1 MPATLLCLAGKF
13 SPPTIAVQYENQR
26 GVRKVYEMPLPG
38 TASELTAA
46 EIAEELRLA
55 HAPLFAAL
63 AIPENKLHSTID
75 RVVEGYERKQLEAI
89 ELERQLLEARLAE
102 VESLCQTASSYGSVL
117 LDGEE
122 DDDEDEDDLLRKS
135 VRSALS
141 SASKGSSHR
150 RANNRYAAP
159 DWSRVDASAESDFEW
174 ARVLD
179 EAA

>member
-13 SPPTIAVQYENQR
+13 SPPTIAVQYQNQR
-26 GVRKVYEMPLPG
+26 GVRKVYEMPLPR

-102 VESLCQTASSYGSVL
+102 VQSLCQTASSCGSAL
-117 LDGEE
+117 LDGDE
-122 DDDEDEDDLLRKS
+122 DDDDDLLRKS

-174 ARVLD
+174 ARCLD
-179 EAA
+179 EEA